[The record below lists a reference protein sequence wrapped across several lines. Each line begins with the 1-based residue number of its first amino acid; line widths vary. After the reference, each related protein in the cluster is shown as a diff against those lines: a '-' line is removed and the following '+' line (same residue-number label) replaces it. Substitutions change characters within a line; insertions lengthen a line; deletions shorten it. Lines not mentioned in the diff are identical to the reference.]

1 MIFSK
6 KLFLTGATQISFCIA
21 AVTAATFGRFE
32 QQEKSKAWQEL
43 IINGKVSVT
52 QFFPNYGQKIKIS
65 GDVHTSGLDSKIP
78 VIELQYGLTTHKII
92 KSVPVFSNAGNKL
105 KHFSKI
111 IDLKAYGPL
120 FRIKFGKAKT
130 GSIYFK
136 NLKISQNFSNKD
148 FISLTGD
155 SGFEGR
161 LGADHWFINSKGKDW
176 DGIELHKKE
185 NSCQVDTSFPVS
197 GKKCLKIVNV
207 GTAKSHRFAYKGE
220 KLLISGWIKTD
231 NIKIGKKSWEMA
243 GIQIIG
249 YNSKGIG
256 VTHTDL
262 RLVHGTSPWT
272 FYTREIRFPKTVKY
286 VSVWCRV
293 FGSATGTAWFDE
305 VSLLRKPQIGTVKP
319 FNGEKAT
326 VFINSLKPESKKIC
340 PVWTGI
346 DGLYTNWLVGMPYWE
361 ERLKRLQEAGFKYLR
376 CRGIIALNT
385 YDFDDKFGNPV
396 YDWTKFDRFFDVLVK
411 KYKFKMFPTLSPT
424 PLALLRKDKKAAWG
438 GKWNNSAPSDYSK
451 YKQFIK
457 ALVERCIKRYGKE
470 NVSQWKWEFWN
481 EPHTTGEGDLHITQ
495 PGEEYAPACLMYE
508 KVLDAFTELEQEYKM
523 DLQLSITSGGYE
535 CDEIILDYLKMECPQ
550 KIKNI
555 DALSIHRY
563 AGACSPLQ
571 VVAEDGGK
579 LKARA
584 EHYKLRP
591 NTKFWCTE
599 WNASSMVNT
608 LMDQSFAAALAPR
621 FIKIFLDKNFDMT
634 TVFSQNDYPYGFKRP
649 LFCGDTGLMT
659 RTGIPKPIYNAFCF
673 LKHLENGFRL
683 PVNSS
688 NEPVDGLAV
697 KMPDGNIRIV
707 LFSFDEDNSQAD
719 YTSKVTLSIKAAQK
733 LKIIKYYLVDKN
745 HGNAYTKWL
754 ELGKPSAKEP
764 AAGKKLIEASKYKI
778 FKSFPVAKY
787 KDNVST
793 FTIPMPKYSV
803 IYIELSTEK

>member
-1 MIFSK
+1 MTFSK
-6 KLFLTGATQISFCIA
+6 KLFLTSTIQITFCIA

-32 QQEKSKAWQEL
+32 QQEKSKAWQEIL
-43 IINGKVSVT
+43 VDTKVNST

-65 GDVHTSGLDSKIP
+65 GKVRNSGTNTKIP
-78 VIELQYGLTTHKII
+78 IMELQYGLKTHKII
-92 KSVPVFSNAGNKL
+92 KSTPLLVNSGKKW
-105 KHFSKI
+105 KHFSKTLE
-111 IDLKAYGPL
+111 LKTDGPL
-120 FRIKFGKAKT
+120 FRIKLANAKSD
-130 GSIYFK
+130 SISLK
-136 NLKISQNFSNKD
+136 NIKIAQSFSNKD

-176 DGIELHKKE
+176 DGIKLHKKE
-185 NSCQVDTSFPVS
+185 NSCQVDTAFPVS
-197 GKKCLKIVNV
+197 GKKCLKIVNA
-207 GTAKSHRFAYKGE
+207 GTAKSHKFAYNGE

-231 NIKIGKKSWEMA
+231 NIKIGKKSWEMS
-243 GIQIIG
+243 GIQVIG

-262 RLVHGTSPWT
+262 RLVHGTTPWT
-272 FYTREIRFPKTVKY
+272 FYTREMRFPKTVKY

-293 FGSATGTAWFDE
+293 FGSSTGTAWFDE
-305 VSLLRKPQIGTVKP
+305 VSLLRKPQTGTVKP
-319 FNGEKAT
+319 FNSEKASI
-326 VFINSLKPESKKIC
+326 FINSLKPASKKIQ

-346 DGLYTNWLVGMPYWE
+346 DGLYTNWIVGMPYWE
-361 ERLKRLQEAGFKYLR
+361 ERLKRLQKAGFKYLR
-376 CRGIIALNT
+376 CRGIIALGT
-385 YDFDDKFGNPV
+385 YDFDDKYGNPV
-396 YDWTKFDRFFDVLVK
+396 YNWTKFDKFFDTLVK
-411 KYKFKMFPTLSPT
+411 KYKLKMFPTLSPT
-424 PLALLRKDKKAAWG
+424 PLALLRKDKKAAWNG
-438 GKWNNSAPSDYSK
+438 TWNNSAPSDYNK

-508 KVLDAFTELEQEYKM
+508 KVLDAFVELEQKYKM

-550 KIKNI
+550 KLKDI

-571 VVAEDGGK
+571 VVAEDGDK

-584 EHYKLRP
+584 KHYKLRSD
-591 NTKFWCTE
+591 TKLWCTE

-608 LMDQSFAAALAPR
+608 LMDQAFAAALAPR

-634 TVFSQNDYPYGFKRP
+634 TVFSQNDYPYGYKRP

-659 RTGIPKPIYNAFCF
+659 RTGIPKPIYNAFYF
-673 LKHLENGFRL
+673 LKHLQNGFRL
-683 PVNSS
+683 PVKSS

-697 KMPDGNIRIV
+697 KMPNGNIRIV
-707 LFSFDEDNSQAD
+707 LFSFDEDNSQDD
-719 YTSKVTLSIKAAQK
+719 YTSKVTLSIKAAKK
-733 LKIIKYYLVDKN
+733 LKITKYYLVDKN
-745 HGNAYTKWL
+745 NGNAYTKWL
-754 ELGKPSAKEP
+754 ELGKPLAKDLV
-764 AAGKKLIEASKYKI
+764 ARKKLIGASKYKI
-778 FKSFPVAKY
+778 FKTLPLAKY
-787 KDNVST
+787 KANVST
-793 FTIPMPKYSV
+793 LTLPMPKYSV
-803 IYIELSTEK
+803 IYIELSNKN